1 VIREPPPFFHRGPSP
16 LARLTFF
23 TLAAVAL
30 MIADHRFKALE
41 GVRLSLS
48 VVAQPIQK
56 LASLPSQGLGSI
68 GDFFA
73 SQERLLRENHDL
85 KVKVLEQAA
94 LSQEARLLRA
104 EQERLL
110 GMAPGKSRYAERG
123 TFAEVL
129 YTARNPFT
137 RKIIVD
143 KGTNAGVQPGMPV
156 IDGAG
161 VVGQVTSVSNF
172 TAEVT
177 LVTEKEQSVPVM
189 LLRNGLRAVAVGSG
203 KDGAI
208 DVPFM
213 PVSADIQNGDVLVTS
228 GIDGTYPPGLMVAQ
242 ITSVEKNAAYVFA
255 KVMAKPAAGVE
266 NHRYVMVLALPPS
279 AALRPETKSDEP
291 RKAGKDRSTTRRRD
305 REAPGPSRYCGPPI
319 SLR

>member
-1 VIREPPPFFHRGPSP
+1 MIREPPPFFHRGPSP

-23 TLAAVAL
+23 TLAAVAM
-30 MIADHRFKALE
+30 MIADHRFHALE
-41 GVRLSLS
+41 TVRLALS
-48 VVAQPIQK
+48 VLAHPIQL
-56 LASLPSQGLGSI
+56 LASLPSQGLGGI
-68 GDFFA
+68 ADYFT
-73 SQERLLRENHDL
+73 SQERLLRENQDL
-85 KVKVLEQAA
+85 KAKVLQQAA

-110 GMAPGKSRYAERG
+110 GMAPGKSRYADHG

-156 IDGAG
+156 IDGEG
-161 VVGQVTSVSNF
+161 VVGQVTSVGTF

-177 LVTEKEQSVPVM
+177 LVTEKDQSVPVM

-213 PVSADIQNGDVLVTS
+213 PVSADIQNGDTFVTS
-228 GIDGTYPPGLMVAQ
+228 GIDGTYPPGLTVAQ
-242 ITSVEKNAAYVFA
+242 VTSVEKNAAFVFA
-255 KVMAKPAAGVE
+255 KVAAKPAAGVE
-266 NHRYVMVLALPPS
+266 NHRYVLVLPLPS
-279 AALRPETKSDEP
+279 AGAARPETKEEVV
-291 RKAGKDRSTTRRRD
+291 RKTGRD
-305 REAPGPSRYCGPPI
+305 RVNPRARRAPEAPGGGSAAR
-319 SLR
+319 